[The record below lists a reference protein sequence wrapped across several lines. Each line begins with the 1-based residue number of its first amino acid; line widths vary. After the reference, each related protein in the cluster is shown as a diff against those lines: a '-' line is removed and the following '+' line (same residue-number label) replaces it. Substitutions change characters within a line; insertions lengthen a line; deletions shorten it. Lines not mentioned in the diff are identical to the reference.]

1 MMQIE
6 IDGDQVVLPGLNEQA
21 KFVALQRAKE
31 LAQAVDAICRQ
42 PVIDIPLTL
51 DGKPISENDYPK
63 THLLERERGWEP
75 PHQDLVKAYFEQL
88 KAYDSKYSENGI
100 AELLDLSS
108 GRAVRNFKSG
118 ERPVPYAVWRKFL
131 VATGRAPIDIPK
143 MIGFFK

>member
-1 MMQIE
+1 MDINVENDMVI
-6 IDGDQVVLPGLNEQA
+6 LPGLNDQA
-21 KFVALQRAKE
+21 KFVAMQRAKE
-31 LAQAVDAICRQ
+31 LASAVSELCQQEAIN
-42 PVIDIPLTL
+42 IPLTL

-63 THLLERERGWEP
+63 SHLLEKEKGWEP
-75 PHQDLVKAYFEQL
+75 PHPELVRAYFEQL

-131 VATGRAPIDIPK
+131 VATGRAPIEIPK